1 MLNNKGMIQLT
12 YTSMAAPLLVTH
24 DIKRILEIAKKFNSE
39 NKITGCLL
47 YYKHRFLQILEG
59 EEEIIEEL
67 YAKIK
72 QDKKHFNVNLL
83 HINEINE
90 RIFPK
95 WSMAFKELNKN
106 QIEKLTGTGLFEDN
120 LIRFS
125 EITNKPTL
133 ATRLFWK
140 KAVEIIEI

>member
-1 MLNNKGMIQLT
+1 
-12 YTSMAAPLLVTH
+12 MANPLLVIL
-24 DIKRILEIAKKFNSE
+24 DIKKMMKIAKKFNSE

-47 YYKHRFLQILEG
+47 YYKHRFIQILEG
-59 EEEIIEEL
+59 EEEIIKEL

-72 QDKKHFNVNLL
+72 QDKKHYNVNLL
-83 HINEINE
+83 YINEISE
-90 RIFPK
+90 RIFPR
-95 WSMAFKELNKN
+95 WSMVYKELNDS
-106 QIEKLTGTGLFEDN
+106 QLEKLTDTRLFEDN

>member
-1 MLNNKGMIQLT
+1 M
-12 YTSMAAPLLVTH
+12 S
-24 DIKRILEIAKKFNSE
+24 DIEEIIKIAKKFNGK

-47 YYKHRFLQILEG
+47 YYKRRFIQILEG
-59 EEEIIEEL
+59 EEAVIEDL

-83 HINEINE
+83 YTNEISE
-90 RIFPK
+90 RIFPQ
-95 WSMAFKELNKN
+95 WSMVFKELDNN
-106 QIEKLTGTGLFEDN
+106 QLKKLTGTLLFEDN

-125 EITNKPTL
+125 EITDKPSL

-140 KAVEIIEI
+140 KAVEIIKT